1 MRYLIWIVLLIS
13 GCAHGRAEVMAYYRA
28 KPADLGSGEVV
39 AQASWSAY
47 R

>member
-1 MRYLIWIVLLIS
+1 MRYIIWITMLLS
-13 GCAHGRAEVMAYYRA
+13 GCAGGRAEVTAYYRA
-28 KPADLGSGEVV
+28 KPADFGSGEVV

>member
-1 MRYLIWIVLLIS
+1 MRYLILLSLLFS
-13 GCAHGRAEVMAYYRA
+13 GCAHSRAEVTAFYRA
-28 KPADLGSGEVV
+28 KPADLGQGEVV